1 MCNKALLLAN
11 GPRIFFGDIEEG
23 LGRYAELR

>member
-11 GPRIFFGDIEEG
+11 GQRVFFGDIEEG
-23 LGRYAELR
+23 FRRYAALR